1 MTRRVLGAVLT
12 GVVLAQC
19 APAHEPA
26 DARLDGA
33 RLEVLAAW
41 SGVEQRRFEAVLRHF
56 ADRTGATVH
65 YTSAGSA
72 GVPLALSRRLA
83 EGDPPDL
90 ALLPQPGLLRDLA
103 AGGFLVRPGPRVVA
117 AVRDRYGPVWQRLG
131 SYAGTVYGVWFKAAH
146 KSLLWYDVAAFEQA
160 GVVPPADLPGLRK
173 IAHVLTATGR
183 PAFAVSA
190 GEAWTL
196 TDWFEDLYL
205 RVAGPHH
212 YDLLANHRIA
222 WTDPSVLRTLRVMAA
237 LLRPADIAGGI
248 SGARRTSFEA
258 SVDLTFGAHRGAAM
272 LHGADFVAGVIG
284 ARTHAELGVDADAF
298 VLPGLSAV
306 PTIVGGGDV
315 AVELT
320 ASRAG
325 DELLEYLATP
335 EAAAVWARR
344 GGFLSPNV
352 DLDLSIYPDDIT
364 RSGARSLL
372 DAGAGFRFDLSDLQ
386 PAGFG
391 GREDAGMQRELVRFL
406 GHPDAA
412 ATAARLEAAA
422 TAAYAGARAATVGF
436 GRQRDAVTRP

>member
-12 GVVLAQC
+12 GVTLAQC
-19 APAHEPA
+19 APAREPTA
-26 DARLDGA
+26 ARLDGA

-41 SGVEQRRFEAVLRHF
+41 SGVEQRRFEAVLSHF
-56 ADRTGATVH
+56 ADRTGATVR

-72 GVPLALSRRLA
+72 GVPLALDRLLA
-83 EGDPPDL
+83 EGNPPDV

-103 AGGFLVRPGPRVVA
+103 AGGYLVRPGPRVVA
-117 AVRDRYGPVWQRLG
+117 AVRDRYGPMWQRLG
-131 SYAGTVYGVWFKAAH
+131 SSDGTVYGVWFKAAH

-160 GVVPPADLPGLRK
+160 GVVPPTDLAGLREV
-173 IAHVLTATGR
+173 ARSLTGAGR

-205 RVAGPHH
+205 RVAGARR
-212 YDLLANHRIA
+212 YDLLADHRMA

-237 LLRPADIAGGI
+237 LLCPANMAGGI
-248 SGARRTSFEA
+248 SGARHTTFEE
-258 SVDLTFGAHRGAAM
+258 SVDLTFGPHPAAAM
-272 LHGADFVAGVIG
+272 LHGADFVVGVIG

-298 VLPGLSAV
+298 VFPGPTGVRAV
-306 PTIVGGGDV
+306 VGGGDV

-335 EAAAVWARR
+335 EAAVVWAAR

-352 DLDLSIYPDDIT
+352 DLDLSVYPDDIT
-364 RSGARSLL
+364 RAAARSLL

-386 PAGFG
+386 PAQFG
-391 GREDAGMQRELVRFL
+391 GRGDAGMQRELVRFL
-406 GHPDAA
+406 GHPDAV
-412 ATAARLEAAA
+412 ATAARLEVAA
-422 TAAYAGARAATVGF
+422 TAAYAGARAARRPGT
-436 GRQRDAVTRP
+436 AVNGTR